1 MASTTALL
9 TGLSGMNANARRLDV
24 IGNNIAN
31 VNTTA
36 FKSNRAL
43 FSPTFSRTL
52 SSGSGPSGVSGGTSP
67 TQIGLGVSVA
77 GTQRNFAS
85 GGISA
90 TGQASDLAI
99 EGNGFFIV
107 KRADQAFYS
116 RNGSFQLN
124 ATRELISS
132 SGDRVQGYGVD
143 DNFNIIEGN
152 LTGITIPIGS
162 LTIAGATQNVNLS
175 GNLNAGGTVPTSS
188 SDLSVNEL
196 FQTTA
201 AVALVPGD
209 FLDTLED
216 PLNPASTLFPG
227 VGDSVFRLTGVK
239 KGGKTLPDAELLV
252 TPGATTVQN
261 LLDFING
268 ALGIVP
274 GLPNPD
280 TSALAPF
287 NVTGANIGVLGEVVI
302 ISNSGEAN
310 AISIDQTNIKLFD
323 PAGTAIQN
331 PFTFT
336 ENAAA
341 DGESIRTTFAVF
353 DSLGST
359 LDVDLTMTLEDTNS
373 TGTTWRYYVESADNI
388 TVAPPLP
395 SPRNVATGLVSF
407 DNFGR
412 LTTGSPA
419 TIQIGRFDTGAIDP
433 LSIEVAFSSAG
444 NKVTALTNANTAQDS
459 TLAAVFQDGTPLGT
473 LTNFSVGGDGVISGG
488 FSNGLARTIGR
499 VAIATF
505 SKPEGLFDVGND
517 LFAVGPNSGS
527 PLITTP
533 GQFGAGKV
541 IGGALEQSNVDLGQE
556 FIELV
561 LTSTGYSA
569 SSRVISTADQ
579 LLQQL
584 IALGR

>member
-36 FKSNRAL
+36 FKSNRTL

-67 TQIGLGVSVA
+67 TQIGLGVSIA

-107 KRADQAFYS
+107 KRSDQSFYS

-124 ATRELISS
+124 ATRELISA

-143 DNFNIIEGN
+143 DNFNIVEGN
-152 LTGITIPIGS
+152 LTGMTIPIGS
-162 LTIAGATQNVNLS
+162 LTIAGATQNVNLA
-175 GNLNAGGTVPTSS
+175 GNLNAGGSIPTSA
-188 SDLSVNEL
+188 SDVSFDQI
-196 FQTTA
+196 FQDTLG
-201 AVALVPGD
+201 VALTGAD

-216 PLNPASTLFPG
+216 PGNPTNPLFPTQ
-227 VGDSVFRLTGVK
+227 STFRLTGVK
-239 KGGKTLPDAELLV
+239 KGGKALPDSDLTIV
-252 TPGATTVQN
+252 PGTTTVQN
-261 LLDFING
+261 LLDFINES
-268 ALGIVP
+268 LGIVP

-280 TSALAPF
+280 TAAAPPF
-287 NVTGANIGVLGEVVI
+287 DFTGASIDASGQIAI
-302 ISNSGEAN
+302 ISNTGADN
-310 AISIDQTNIKLFD
+310 AITLDQTNIRLFD
-323 PAGTAIQN
+323 AVGATIVN

-336 ENAAA
+336 ENATAN
-341 DGESIRTTFAVF
+341 GESVRTTFAVF
-353 DSLGST
+353 DSLGT
-359 LDVDLTMTLEDTNS
+359 ALDVDLTLALESKGS
-373 TGTTWRYYVESADNI
+373 TGTTWRYYVESEDNL
-388 TVAPPLP
+388 VPGPPIMP
-395 SPRNVATGLVSF
+395 VRSIATGTISF

-412 LTTGSPA
+412 LSTTAPA
-419 TIQIGRFDTGAIDP
+419 TVQIGRAGTGAVDP
-433 LSIEVAFSSAG
+433 LGVDLFFTSAG
-444 NKVTALTNANTAQDS
+444 NKVTSLTNSNTAQDS

-473 LTNFSVGGDGVISGG
+473 LTNFSVGGDGVITGG

-517 LFAVGPNSGS
+517 LFAVGPNSGT

>member
-36 FKSNRAL
+36 FKSNRTL

-67 TQIGLGVSVA
+67 TQIGLGVSIA

-107 KRADQAFYS
+107 KRSDQSFYS

-124 ATRELISS
+124 ATRELISA

-143 DNFNIIEGN
+143 DNFNIVEGN
-152 LTGITIPIGS
+152 LTGMTIPIGS
-162 LTIAGATQNVNLS
+162 LTIAGATQNVNLA
-175 GNLNAGGTVPTSS
+175 GNLNAGGSVPTSA
-188 SDLSVNEL
+188 SDVSFDQI
-196 FQTTA
+196 FQD
-201 AVALVPGD
+201 VGGVPLTGTD

-216 PLNPASTLFPG
+216 PGNPLTTLFPTQ
-227 VGDSVFRLTGVK
+227 STFRLTGAK
-239 KGGKTLPDAELLV
+239 KGGKALPDSDLTIV
-252 TPGATTVQN
+252 PGTTTVQD
-261 LLDFING
+261 LLNFINQS
-268 ALGIVP
+268 LGIVP

-280 TSALAPF
+280 TSAAPPF
-287 NVTGANIGVLGEVVI
+287 DFTGASIDGAGQIAI
-302 ISNSGEAN
+302 ISNTGADN
-310 AISIDQTNIKLFD
+310 AITLDQTNILLFD
-323 PAGTAIQN
+323 NLGAAIVN

-336 ENAAA
+336 ENATAN
-341 DGESIRTTFAVF
+341 GESVRTTFAVY
-353 DSLGST
+353 DSLGSA
-359 LDVDLTMTLEDTNS
+359 LDIDLTLALESKGS
-373 TGTTWRYYVESADNI
+373 TGTTWRYYVDSEDNL
-388 TVAPPLP
+388 VPGPPIMP
-395 SPRNVATGLVSF
+395 VRSIATGTISF

-412 LTTGSPA
+412 LSTTAPA
-419 TIQIGRFDTGAIDP
+419 TVQVGRAGTGAVDP
-433 LSIEVAFSSAG
+433 LNIDLFFTSAG
-444 NKVTALTNANTAQDS
+444 NKVTSLTNSNTTSDS

-473 LTNFSVGGDGVISGG
+473 LTNFSVGGDGVITGG

-517 LFAVGPNSGS
+517 LFAVGPNSGT

-584 IALGR
+584 ISLGR

>member
-36 FKSNRAL
+36 FKSNRTL

-67 TQIGLGVSVA
+67 TQIGLGVSIA

-107 KRADQAFYS
+107 KRSDQSFYS

-124 ATRELISS
+124 ATRELISA

-143 DNFNIIEGN
+143 DNFNIVEGN
-152 LTGITIPIGS
+152 LTGMTIPIGS
-162 LTIAGATQNVNLS
+162 LTIAGATQNVNLA
-175 GNLNAGGTVPTSS
+175 GNLNAGGSIPTSA
-188 SDLSVNEL
+188 SDVSFDQI
-196 FQTTA
+196 FQDTLG
-201 AVALVPGD
+201 VALTGAD

-216 PLNPASTLFPG
+216 PGNPTNPLFPTQ
-227 VGDSVFRLTGVK
+227 STFRLTGVK
-239 KGGKTLPDAELLV
+239 KGGKALPDSDLTIV
-252 TPGATTVQN
+252 PGTTTVQN
-261 LLDFING
+261 LLDFINES
-268 ALGIVP
+268 LGIVP

-280 TSALAPF
+280 TAAAPPF
-287 NVTGANIGVLGEVVI
+287 DFTGASIDASGQIAI
-302 ISNSGEAN
+302 ISNTGADN
-310 AISIDQTNIKLFD
+310 AITLDQTNIRLFD
-323 PAGTAIQN
+323 AVGATIVN

-336 ENAAA
+336 ENATAN
-341 DGESIRTTFAVF
+341 GESVRTTFAVF
-353 DSLGST
+353 DSLGT
-359 LDVDLTMTLEDTNS
+359 ALDVDLTLALEAKGS
-373 TGTTWRYYVESADNI
+373 TGTTWRYYVESEDNL
-388 TVAPPLP
+388 VPGPPIMP
-395 SPRNVATGLVSF
+395 VRSIATGTISF

-412 LTTGSPA
+412 LSTTAPA
-419 TIQIGRFDTGAIDP
+419 TVQIGRAGTGAVDP
-433 LSIEVAFSSAG
+433 LGVDLFFTSAG
-444 NKVTALTNANTAQDS
+444 NKVTSLTNSNTAQDS

-473 LTNFSVGGDGVISGG
+473 LTNFSVGGDGVITGG

-517 LFAVGPNSGS
+517 LFAVGPNSGT